1 MLAATITVQGFPLL
15 HLEDKVSFALQCME
29 DFDVQELAV
38 VKEDYFLGI
47 VQKADLLDTDE
58 AASIMTISDQL
69 KKIMIADAAHFLT
82 ALDLFA
88 KNQLSILPVL
98 NEQLECIGMIP
109 QKSLNDA
116 LAKFLGVDSP
126 GAIIVLSVAPY
137 QYSLAE
143 MSRLVESNNAQI
155 LQLNSYFDE
164 TNGAMIITLKI
175 NKDEAQAIIATFQR
189 YDYQLVQYFGKT
201 PLHNDIEAHYHHLMN
216 YLDV

>member
-38 VKEDYFLGI
+38 VKEDYFLGL

-58 AASIMTISDQL
+58 AATLMVLSDQL
-69 KKIMIADAAHFLT
+69 KKIMIADTAHFLT
-82 ALDLFA
+82 ALYLFS
-88 KNQLSILPVL
+88 KHQLSILPVL

-175 NKDEAQAIIATFQR
+175 NKDEAQTIIATFQR

>member
-1 MLAATITVQGFPLL
+1 MLAVTITVQGFPLL

-38 VKEDYFLGI
+38 VKEDFFLGL

-58 AASIMTISDQL
+58 AATLMVLSDQL

-82 ALDLFA
+82 ALDLFS
-88 KNQLSILPVL
+88 KHQLSILPVL

-175 NKDEAQAIIATFQR
+175 NKEEAQAIIATFQR
-189 YDYQLVQYFGKT
+189 YDYQLIQYFGKT

>member
-1 MLAATITVQGFPLL
+1 MQAVTITVQGFPLL

-58 AASIMTISDQL
+58 AATLMVLSDQL
-69 KKIMIADAAHFLT
+69 KKIMISDTAHFLT
-82 ALDLFA
+82 ALDLFS
-88 KNQLSILPVL
+88 KHQLSILPVL

-175 NKDEAQAIIATFQR
+175 NKDEAQTIIATFQR

>member
-1 MLAATITVQGFPLL
+1 MLAASITAKGFPLL

-38 VKEDYFLGI
+38 VKDDYYLGL

-58 AASIMTISDQL
+58 AANLIVLSDQF
-69 KKIMIADAAHFLT
+69 KRIMIADTAHFLT
-82 ALDLFA
+82 ALDLFS
-88 KNQLSILPVL
+88 KHQLSILPVL
-98 NEQLECIGMIP
+98 NEQQECVGMLP

-116 LAKFLGVDSP
+116 LAKFLGVDLL
-126 GAIIVLSVAPY
+126 GAILVLSVAPY

-155 LQLNSYFDE
+155 VQLNSYYDDK
-164 TNGAMIITLKI
+164 NGAMIITLKI
-175 NKDEAQAIIATFQR
+175 NKDEAQSIIATFQR

-201 PLHNDIEAHYHHLMN
+201 PLHNDIESHYHHLMN

>member
-1 MLAATITVQGFPLL
+1 MLAASITAQGFPLL

-38 VKEDYFLGI
+38 VKEDYFLGV

-58 AASIMTISDQL
+58 AATIMVLSDQL
-69 KKIMIADAAHFLT
+69 KKIMISDTAHFLT
-82 ALDLFA
+82 ALDLFS
-88 KNQLSILPVL
+88 KHELSILPVL
-98 NEQLECIGMIP
+98 NEQQECIGMIP

-116 LAKFLGVDSP
+116 LAKFLGVESP

-155 LQLNSYFDE
+155 VQLNSYYDE
-164 TNGAMIITLKI
+164 TNGSIIITLKI

-189 YDYQLVQYFGKT
+189 YDYELVQYFGKT

>member
-1 MLAATITVQGFPLL
+1 MLSASITAQGFPLL

-38 VKEDYFLGI
+38 VKEDYFLG
-47 VQKADLLDTDE
+47 VVRKADLLETEE
-58 AASIMTISDQL
+58 AATIMVLSDQL
-69 KKIMIADAAHFLT
+69 KKIMISDTAHFLT
-82 ALDLFA
+82 ALDLFS
-88 KNQLSILPVL
+88 KHELSILPVL
-98 NEQLECIGMIP
+98 NEQQECIGMIP

-116 LAKFLGVDSP
+116 LAKFLGVESP

-155 LQLNSYFDE
+155 VQLNSYYDE
-164 TNGAMIITLKI
+164 TNGSIIITLKI

-189 YDYQLVQYFGKT
+189 YDYELVQYFGKT

>member
-1 MLAATITVQGFPLL
+1 MLAASITTQGFPLL

-38 VKEDYFLGI
+38 VKEEYFLG
-47 VQKADLLDTDE
+47 VLQKSDLLDTDE
-58 AASIMTISDQL
+58 AATIMVLSEQL
-69 KKIMIADAAHFLT
+69 KKIMIADTAHFLT
-82 ALDLFA
+82 ALDLFS
-88 KNQLSILPVL
+88 KHELSILPVL
-98 NEQLECIGMIP
+98 NEQQECIGMIP
-109 QKSLNDA
+109 QKSLNNA
-116 LAKFLGVDSP
+116 LAKFLGVESP

-155 LQLNSYFDE
+155 VQLNSYFDE
-164 TNGAMIITLKI
+164 SNGSIIITLKI
-175 NKDEAQAIIATFQR
+175 NKDEAQSIIATFQR
-189 YDYQLVQYFGKT
+189 YDYELVQYFGKT

>member
-1 MLAATITVQGFPLL
+1 MLAASITAKGFPLL

-38 VKEDYFLGI
+38 VKEDYFLG
-47 VQKADLLDTDE
+47 VVRKSDLLDTDE
-58 AASIMTISDQL
+58 AATIIVLSDQL
-69 KKIMIADAAHFLT
+69 KKIMIADTAHFLT
-82 ALDLFA
+82 ALDLFS
-88 KNQLSILPVL
+88 KHELSILPVL
-98 NEQLECIGMIP
+98 NEQQECIGMIP
-109 QKSLNDA
+109 QKSLNNA
-116 LAKFLGVDSP
+116 LAKFLGVESP

-155 LQLNSYFDE
+155 VQLNSYYDE
-164 TNGAMIITLKI
+164 TNGAIIITLKI

-189 YDYQLVQYFGKT
+189 YDYELVQYFGKT

>member
-1 MLAATITVQGFPLL
+1 MLAAIITVQGFPLL
-15 HLEDKVSFALQCME
+15 HLEDKVSFALQCMD

-38 VKEDYFLGI
+38 VKEDYFLGL

-58 AASIMTISDQL
+58 AASIMVLFEQF
-69 KKIMIADAAHFLT
+69 KKIMIADTAHFLT
-82 ALDLFA
+82 ALELFS
-88 KNQLSILPVL
+88 KHQLSILPVL

>member
-1 MLAATITVQGFPLL
+1 M
-15 HLEDKVSFALQCME
+15 
-29 DFDVQELAV
+29 
-38 VKEDYFLGI
+38 
-47 VQKADLLDTDE
+47 
-58 AASIMTISDQL
+58 
-69 KKIMIADAAHFLT
+69 
-82 ALDLFA
+82 
-88 KNQLSILPVL
+88 PVL
-98 NEQLECIGMIP
+98 NEQQECIGMIP

-116 LAKFLGVDSP
+116 LAKFLGVDLP

-155 LQLNSYFDE
+155 VQLNSYYDE

-175 NKDEAQAIIATFQR
+175 NKDEAQSIIATFQR

>member
-58 AASIMTISDQL
+58 AATLMVLSDYL
-69 KKIMIADAAHFLT
+69 KKIMIADTTHFLT

-88 KNQLSILPVL
+88 KHQLSILPVM

>member
-1 MLAATITVQGFPLL
+1 
-15 HLEDKVSFALQCME
+15 
-29 DFDVQELAV
+29 
-38 VKEDYFLGI
+38 

-58 AASIMTISDQL
+58 AATLIVLSDQL
-69 KKIMIADAAHFLT
+69 KKIMLVDTAHFLT
-82 ALDLFA
+82 ALDLFS
-88 KNQLSILPVL
+88 KHQLSILPVL
-98 NEQLECIGMIP
+98 NEQQECIGMIP
-109 QKSLNDA
+109 QKRLNDA
-116 LAKFLGVDSP
+116 LAKFLGVDVP

-155 LQLNSYFDE
+155 VQLNSYYDE
-164 TNGAMIITLKI
+164 SNGAMIITLKI
-175 NKDEAQAIIATFQR
+175 NKDEAQSIIATFQR

>member
-15 HLEDKVSFALQCME
+15 QLEDKVRFALQCME

-58 AASIMTISDQL
+58 AATLMVVSDQF
-69 KKIMIADAAHFLT
+69 KKIMIADTAHFLN
-82 ALDLFA
+82 ALDLFS
-88 KNQLSILPVL
+88 KHQLSILPVL

-109 QKSLNDA
+109 QKSINDA

-164 TNGAMIITLKI
+164 TNGSMIITLRI

>member
-1 MLAATITVQGFPLL
+1 MLAASITTQGFPLL

-38 VKEDYFLGI
+38 VKEEYFLGV
-47 VQKADLLDTDE
+47 VQKSDLLDTDE
-58 AASIMTISDQL
+58 AATIMVLSDQL
-69 KKIMIADAAHFLT
+69 KKIMIADTAHFLT
-82 ALDLFA
+82 ALDLFS
-88 KNQLSILPVL
+88 KHELSILPVL
-98 NEQLECIGMIP
+98 NEQQECIGMIP
-109 QKSLNDA
+109 QKSLNNA
-116 LAKFLGVDSP
+116 LAKFLGVESP

-155 LQLNSYFDE
+155 VQLNSYFDE
-164 TNGAMIITLKI
+164 SNGSIIITLKI
-175 NKDEAQAIIATFQR
+175 NKDEAQSIIATFQR
-189 YDYQLVQYFGKT
+189 YDYELVQYFGKT

>member
-15 HLEDKVSFALQCME
+15 HLEDKVSFALKCME

-38 VKEDYFLGI
+38 VKDDYFLGL

-58 AASIMTISDQL
+58 AATLIVLSDQF
-69 KKIMIADAAHFLT
+69 KKIMLVDTAHFLT
-82 ALDLFA
+82 ALDLFS
-88 KNQLSILPVL
+88 KHQLSILPVL
-98 NEQLECIGMIP
+98 NEQQECIGMIP
-109 QKSLNDA
+109 QKRLNDA
-116 LAKFLGVDSP
+116 LAKFLGVDVP

-155 LQLNSYFDE
+155 VQLNSYYDE
-164 TNGAMIITLKI
+164 SNGAMIITLKI
-175 NKDEAQAIIATFQR
+175 NKDEAQSIIATFQR

>member
-1 MLAATITVQGFPLL
+1 MLAVTITVQGFPLL

-58 AASIMTISDQL
+58 AATLIVLSDQL
-69 KKIMIADAAHFLT
+69 KKIMIADTAHFLN
-82 ALDLFA
+82 ALDLFS
-88 KNQLSILPVL
+88 KHQLSILPVL

>member
-1 MLAATITVQGFPLL
+1 MLAATITAQGFPLL
-15 HLEDKVSFALQCME
+15 QLDDKVRFALQCMD

-38 VKEDYFLGI
+38 VKDDYFLGL
-47 VQKADLLDTDE
+47 VQKADLLDTDPSL
-58 AASIMTISDQL
+58 ALMVLSDQF
-69 KKIMIADAAHFLT
+69 KKIMLLDTAHFLT
-82 ALDLFA
+82 ALDLFS
-88 KNQLSILPVL
+88 KHQLSILPVL
-98 NEQLECIGMIP
+98 NEQQECIGMIP

-116 LAKFLGVDSP
+116 LTKFLGVDVP

-155 LQLNSYFDE
+155 VQLNSYYDE
-164 TNGAMIITLKI
+164 SNGAMIITLKI

>member
-1 MLAATITVQGFPLL
+1 MLAVTITVQGFPLL

-58 AASIMTISDQL
+58 AATLMVVSEQF
-69 KKIMIADAAHFLT
+69 KKIMIADTAHFLN
-82 ALDLFA
+82 ALNLFS
-88 KNQLSILPVL
+88 KHQLSILPVL

>member
-38 VKEDYFLGI
+38 VKEDYFLGL

-58 AASIMTISDQL
+58 AATLMVISDQF
-69 KKIMIADAAHFLT
+69 KKIMIADTAHFLN
-82 ALDLFA
+82 ALDLFS
-88 KNQLSILPVL
+88 KHQLSILPVL

-164 TNGAMIITLKI
+164 TNGSMIITLRI

>member
-1 MLAATITVQGFPLL
+1 MQAVTITVQGFPLL

-29 DFDVQELAV
+29 DSDVQELAV

-58 AASIMTISDQL
+58 AATLMVLSYQL
-69 KKIMIADAAHFLT
+69 KKIMIADTAHFLT
-82 ALDLFA
+82 ALDLFS
-88 KNQLSILPVL
+88 KHQLSILPVL

-116 LAKFLGVDSP
+116 LAKFLGLDSP

-155 LQLNSYFDE
+155 LQLNSYLDE
-164 TNGAMIITLKI
+164 TNGAMIITIKI
-175 NKDEAQAIIATFQR
+175 NKDEAQTIIATFQR

>member
-1 MLAATITVQGFPLL
+1 MLAASITAQGFPLL

-29 DFDVQELAV
+29 DFDIQELAV
-38 VKEDYFLGI
+38 VKDDYFLGL
-47 VQKADLLDTDE
+47 VQKSDLLDADE
-58 AASIMTISDQL
+58 SVNLIVLSEQL
-69 KKIMIADAAHFLT
+69 KKIMIADTAHFLT
-82 ALDLFA
+82 ALDLFS
-88 KNQLSILPVL
+88 KHQLSILPVL
-98 NEQLECIGMIP
+98 NEQQECIGMIP

-116 LAKFLGVDSP
+116 LAKFLGVELP
-126 GAIIVLSVAPY
+126 GAILVLSVAPY

-164 TNGAMIITLKI
+164 KNGAMIITLKI

>member
-58 AASIMTISDQL
+58 AATLMVVSDQF
-69 KKIMIADAAHFLT
+69 KKIMIADTAHFLN
-82 ALDLFA
+82 ALDLFS
-88 KNQLSILPVL
+88 KHQLSILPVL

-155 LQLNSYFDE
+155 LQLNSFFDE
-164 TNGAMIITLKI
+164 TNGSMIITLRI

>member
-38 VKEDYFLGI
+38 VKEDYFLGL

-58 AASIMTISDQL
+58 AATLMVVSDQF
-69 KKIMIADAAHFLT
+69 KKIMIADTAHFLN
-82 ALDLFA
+82 ALDLFS
-88 KNQLSILPVL
+88 KHQLSILPVL

-164 TNGAMIITLKI
+164 TNGSMIITLRI

>member
-1 MLAATITVQGFPLL
+1 MLAASITAQGFPLL

-38 VKEDYFLGI
+38 VKEDFFLG
-47 VQKADLLDTDE
+47 VVRKADLLDTNE
-58 AASIMTISDQL
+58 AATIMVLSDQL
-69 KKIMIADAAHFLT
+69 NKIMIADTAHFLT
-82 ALDLFA
+82 ALDLFS
-88 KNQLSILPVL
+88 KHELSILPVL
-98 NEQLECIGMIP
+98 NEQQECIGMIP
-109 QKSLNDA
+109 QKSLNNA
-116 LAKFLGVDSP
+116 LAKFLGVESP

-155 LQLNSYFDE
+155 VQLNSYYDE
-164 TNGAMIITLKI
+164 TNGAIIITLKI

-189 YDYQLVQYFGKT
+189 YDYELVQYFGKT
-201 PLHNDIEAHYHHLMN
+201 PLHNDIEAHYQHLMN

>member
-38 VKEDYFLGI
+38 VKEDYFLGL
-47 VQKADLLDTDE
+47 VQKADLLDTNE
-58 AASIMTISDQL
+58 AATIMVLSDQI
-69 KKIMIADAAHFLT
+69 KKIMITDTAHFLT
-82 ALDLFA
+82 VLDLFS
-88 KNQLSILPVL
+88 KHQLSILPVL

-116 LAKFLGVDSP
+116 LAKFLGVDSS

>member
-1 MLAATITVQGFPLL
+1 MLAASITTQGFPLL

-38 VKEDYFLGI
+38 VKEEYFLGV
-47 VQKADLLDTDE
+47 VQKSDLLDTDE
-58 AASIMTISDQL
+58 AATIMVLSEQL
-69 KKIMIADAAHFLT
+69 KKIMIADTAHFLT
-82 ALDLFA
+82 ALDLFS
-88 KNQLSILPVL
+88 KHELSILPVL
-98 NEQLECIGMIP
+98 NEQQECIGMIP
-109 QKSLNDA
+109 QKSLNNA
-116 LAKFLGVDSP
+116 LAKFLGVESP

-155 LQLNSYFDE
+155 VQLNSYFDE
-164 TNGAMIITLKI
+164 SNGSIIITLKI
-175 NKDEAQAIIATFQR
+175 NKDESPSIIATFQR
-189 YDYQLVQYFGKT
+189 YDYELVQYFGKT

>member
-1 MLAATITVQGFPLL
+1 MLAATITAKGFPLL

-58 AASIMTISDQL
+58 AASLMVVSDQL
-69 KKIMIADAAHFLT
+69 KKIMILDTAHFLT
-82 ALDLFA
+82 ALDLFS
-88 KNQLSILPVL
+88 KHELSILPVL

-116 LAKFLGVDSP
+116 LAKFLGVELP
-126 GAIIVLSVAPY
+126 GAIIVLSVEPY

-155 LQLNSYFDE
+155 VQLNSYYDE
-164 TNGAMIITLKI
+164 TNGTMIITLKI
-175 NKDEAQAIIATFQR
+175 NKDEAQSIIATFQR
-189 YDYQLVQYFGKT
+189 YDYKLVQYFGKT